1 MVPSV
6 EGFPVS
12 EGDEIDTRNNSYVS
26 RPRQVLRCKKYGP
39 ENALLASDGHCTK
52 SPLAASKST
61 NVRRSSRGG
70 ASQECEG
77 AKSGAGRAEV
87 LPEAPALPAGPGS
100 QPLPRPP
107 RRQPPAPA
115 AEVTPLPDTFLPP
128 CSYPSP
134 RLERAHP
141 DGQCDLPTSRPLTSF
156 HRRVRLAT

>member
-12 EGDEIDTRNNSYVS
+12 EGDEIDTHNNSYVS

-39 ENALLASDGHCTK
+39 ENAHLL
-52 SPLAASKST
+52 PMAAVPNHLSRLQKAQMY
-61 NVRRSSRGG
+61 RRSSRGG

-156 HRRVRLAT
+156 HRRVHLAT